1 MSKAVPGQLVVDANP
16 LIAALLGGRA
26 REILFSGKFRFCSA
40 QATLFEVAKHLAW
53 VAGKLHLPE
62 SHLFQEF
69 QLLPIEACQPAEY
82 QAYEEQALSMI
93 AARDPLD
100 APVLALALARQLP
113 IWSNDHDFEGLAD
126 VEVFT
131 TSKLLARLSKE

>member
-1 MSKAVPGQLVVDANP
+1 MPGQLVVDANP
-16 LIAALLGGRA
+16 LIAAMLGGRA

-40 QATLFEVAKHLAW
+40 QATLFEVAKHLPW
-53 VAGKLHLPE
+53 VADKLHLPE

-69 QLLPIEACQPAEY
+69 QLLPIEACQPTEY
-82 QAYEEQALSMI
+82 QTYEEQALRMI

-113 IWSNDHDFEGLAD
+113 IWSNDHDFEGLAS

-131 TSKLLARLSKE
+131 TSKLLARLAGE